1 MTGRELKHSLEGGE
15 SAMNILSA
23 FMECIK
29 QDASTSD
36 KNAVETKS
44 KCEDESSHTVGTKS
58 ETYGEDEAENISCN
72 ESQSIA
78 SSPKPKRQ
86 KKKWT

>member
-1 MTGRELKHSLEGGE
+1 MIGRELKQSLEGGE

-36 KNAVETKS
+36 KNTGKIFLLLA
-44 KCEDESSHTVGTKS
+44 
-58 ETYGEDEAENISCN
+58 IN
-72 ESQSIA
+72 EVSILH
-78 SSPKPKRQ
+78 
-86 KKKWT
+86 